1 MSTRAFERK
10 RVAKTMKNVSC
21 LANERAV
28 ARKPQNRGMST
39 IVSRPYHLEKTI
51 TNDRSLWNN
60 ECDRIIDLC
69 GVDYQLRPFH
79 SRHGKQT
86 QETKK
91 QKNDAINRLDV
102 SMRNLSLDID
112 ARSLNFEFAP
122 YVHRNLEGWV
132 EQVVTEVGPDKHEVE
147 YHKKLRD
154 LLKRKGFDVGYEVP
168 LVFERLGSQPIHK
181 RADLIIS
188 MPGEIQRILIECKAK
203 KKIRKK
209 DFEQVLFYRH
219 HFGIPECYLV
229 NFRGTDIRKLK

>member
-1 MSTRAFERK
+1 MT
-10 RVAKTMKNVSC
+10 NVSC

-28 ARKPQNRGMST
+28 ARKPQNRDMST
-39 IVSRPYHLEKTI
+39 ILGRPYHLERMI

-60 ECDRIIDLC
+60 KCDSIIDLR
-69 GVDYQLRPFH
+69 GVDYQLRPSH
-79 SRHGKQT
+79 SLHGKQT

-91 QKNDAINRLDV
+91 KKNDAINRLNG
-102 SMRNLSLDID
+102 SMQNLSLGSNKMSIERPVKYD
-112 ARSLNFEFAP
+112 FEFAP
-122 YVHRNLEGWV
+122 YVQRNLEAWV
-132 EQVVTEVGPDKHEVE
+132 DQVVAEVGPGHHEVE

-154 LLKRKGFDVGYEVP
+154 LLKQKGFDVGYEVS
-168 LVFERLGSQPIHK
+168 LKFERDRSIPIER

-229 NFRGTDIRKLK
+229 NFCGTDVLKLK